1 MIKYISSFPVRR
13 GVPNGRKKAMQEI
26 HTRSKENVKEHGE
39 VFTPFAIVDKM
50 VELIPQKAWTDPEF
64 CFLEPACGNGQ
75 ILVKIF
81 EKRINSGIPIEN
93 ALNTMIGMDIS
104 QENIEESYSRLCER
118 SCAQMRVD
126 GVVPR
131 SHEWDFLAVKII
143 AIITNNIFKVEDS
156 IKYIKSGELA
166 KKPFFF
172 SDPTGSGQVIPS
184 ERKQKKVALIKRQ
197 FRDFQKRYKT
207 NPQKYQNR
215 IFAHFFVKAESK

>member
-1 MIKYISSFPVRR
+1 MP
-13 GVPNGRKKAMQEI
+13 EI
-26 HTRSKENVKEHGE
+26 HTRSKKNVKEHGE

-50 VELIPQKAWTDPEF
+50 VELVPKEAWTDPEY

-81 EKRINSGIPIEN
+81 EKRIDSGVSIED

-118 SCAQMRVD
+118 ACAQMRVE
-126 GVVPR
+126 GIVPR
-131 SHEWDFLAVKII
+131 SREWNFRAVKIV

-156 IKYIKSGELA
+156 IRYIQSGELA
-166 KKPFFF
+166 KKSFFF
-172 SDPTGSGQVIPS
+172 SDPTGSGQIMS
-184 ERKQKKVALIKRQ
+184 TDKKQKRIACIKKQFQRFQQSYKV
-197 FRDFQKRYKT
+197 

-215 IFAHFFVKAESK
+215 ILVHFFSKAE